1 MRSSRPPLIRRLVC
15 TAAAASFVALAS
27 PAALAQGNDTVT
39 AEALFQQGKS
49 LLSQNRFSEACPKLA
64 ESQRLDP
71 ATGTLMAL
79 AMCHEG
85 NGQLASAWAE
95 FTDVESL
102 SRKDGRE
109 DRQKLAHDR
118 ANALRARLS
127 TLEISVPPEVST
139 LDGVMVK
146 RDGQDMGRGI
156 WNTALPIDCGEHL
169 VEASAPGKESWRGT
183 VTVKAENDRASLK
196 VPPLKAA
203 PPGTAAAVAG
213 TTAAGT
219 SGPQSTPAGS
229 EPAQSGSGQ
238 ASSGGLSTTQ
248 WVGIAAAGTGVAALG
263 VGGYFLATA
272 LGEKSD
278 SNKAGDPD
286 YCDAQGC
293 GDTGQALRHDAV
305 THGNIAT
312 ILGVTGGVLVAT
324 GATLFIVGGK
334 KTQAQGVLSTVR
346 VGALAA
352 PGAARLELRGSF

>member
-1 MRSSRPPLIRRLVC
+1 MRSHRTRLIGHFVAA
-15 TAAAASFVALAS
+15 TATASFVALVS
-27 PAALAQGNDTVT
+27 PAARAQSNDTVT

-85 NGQLASAWAE
+85 SGQIASAWAE
-95 FTDVESL
+95 FTDVEGR

-127 TLEISVPPEVST
+127 TLEIHVPPEVST
-139 LDGVMVK
+139 LDGVVVT
-146 RDGQDMGRGI
+146 RDGLDMGRGV
-156 WNTALPIDCGEHL
+156 WNTALPIDGGEH
-169 VEASAPGKESWRGT
+169 VIEASAPGKVSWRGS
-183 VTVKAENDRASLK
+183 VTVKVENDRASLK

-203 PPGTAAAVAG
+203 PAGTTAAVAG
-213 TTAAGT
+213 TTAAST
-219 SGPQSTPAGS
+219 SGPPSTQDGA
-229 EPAQSGSGQ
+229 EPAQSGAGK
-238 ASSGGLSTTQ
+238 ASSGGLSATQ
-248 WVGIAAAGTGVAALG
+248 WIGIAAAGTGVAALG

-278 SNKAGDPD
+278 SNQAGDPD

-334 KTQAQGVLSTVR
+334 KTQVQGVLSTVR